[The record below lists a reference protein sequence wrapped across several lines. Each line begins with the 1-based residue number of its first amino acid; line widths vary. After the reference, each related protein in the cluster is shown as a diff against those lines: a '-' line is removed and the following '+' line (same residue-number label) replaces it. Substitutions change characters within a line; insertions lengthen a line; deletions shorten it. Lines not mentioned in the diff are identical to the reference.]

1 MATKYTTKTAAL
13 SATQADMRQVAVS
26 KKIEIGSGDTATQ
39 ITKEEVSAEDL
50 KLTVEGKRTSVKD
63 LVSTSVGTAKEEL
76 QDAIDEVSSQV
87 GTAKEELQ
95 DAIDEVSS
103 QVSNMKLGIDIGNE
117 DTEGEEEGVDNIP
130 HFANITKLSFMG
142 EYVNVIDN
150 EDGTAT
156 LYIQPNTSA
165 KVYSTMTGA
174 PSATKY
180 YIADY
185 GQYLGGMPVTAG
197 SQHGV
202 TALVNGTGNF
212 SSVTLKAVGTDSSET
227 FTIKKKTTK
236 IWWKVNDG
244 EWQSQALNVGTD
256 GTDVAYSG
264 NVTKDNVKL
273 TVSGTKIWTKDD
285 AATGKV
291 PNQIQTSFNFV
302 IDINTITGGKGG
314 TVNFYYSVQ
323 ETEPVEADEYVTV
336 PMFATR
342 SINPTLGTPTATMQ
356 TTDVKTK
363 SVSGLNYLISGNKY
377 DIACPSISD
386 TQNLA
391 YDTTNR
397 LQVSGCGGTTAT
409 YARDSEKL
417 TRIDTT
423 SPTNVNAYDAKYSFA
438 DTYTV
443 GAIGTPGSTQQLTF
457 QTFGIKSDPTAK
469 VTIQHSEKYWG
480 AAASKTTTD
489 LIEYFVDESKRLN
502 SYDASTGATV
512 AKTSANFVGTTD
524 AVVQNGYLYHPNHIY
539 ATTNATTKLGYRQ
552 AYSGGTSNG
561 GTWSATATQGEFL
574 RVFKNTNAAAQAK
587 VTFTVDTQFYND
599 INNGN
604 VEVYMQGINADG
616 SLEGKWWSCHKTA
629 AEDAVYGCASSKSGK
644 LEVTLR
650 GLKFA
655 GKNGCLVKFVIKGK
669 TTRIAPITVAFS

>member
-1 MATKYTTKTAAL
+1 
-13 SATQADMRQVAVS
+13 
-26 KKIEIGSGDTATQ
+26 
-39 ITKEEVSAEDL
+39 
-50 KLTVEGKRTSVKD
+50 
-63 LVSTSVGTAKEEL
+63 
-76 QDAIDEVSSQV
+76 
-87 GTAKEELQ
+87 
-95 DAIDEVSS
+95 
-103 QVSNMKLGIDIGNE
+103 MKLGIDIGNE

-165 KVYSTMTGA
+165 KVYNTMTGA

-212 SSVTLKAVGTDSSET
+212 SSVTLKAVGTDNSET

-302 IDINTITGGKGG
+302 IDINAITGGKGG
-314 TVNFYYSVQ
+314 TVNFYYAVQ
-323 ETEPVEADEYVTV
+323 ETEPAAGEFVTV

-363 SVSGLNYLISGNKY
+363 SVSGLNYLIKGNKY
-377 DIACPSISD
+377 DIACPSISN

-391 YDTTNR
+391 YDTTTR
-397 LQVSGCGGTTAT
+397 LEVSGCGGTTAT
-409 YARDSEKL
+409 YTRDSDKL

-423 SPTNVNAYDAKYSFA
+423 SPDNVNAYDAKYSFA

-443 GAIGTPGSTQQLTF
+443 GEIGTPGSEQKLTF
-457 QTFGIKSDPTAK
+457 KTFGIKKDPTQE
-469 VTIQHSEKYWG
+469 VIIQHSDKYWG
-480 AAASKTTTD
+480 AATSGTTD
-489 LIEYFVDESKRLN
+489 DDQEAFKDESKRLH

-539 ATTNATTKLGYRQ
+539 SSSNTKGYRQ

-574 RVFKNTNAAAQAK
+574 RVFKGTAGSATAK
-587 VTFTVDTQFYND
+587 VTFTADDQFYKD

-616 SLEGKWWSCHKTA
+616 SLEGKWWSCHKTQ
-629 AEDAVYGCASSKSGK
+629 AEDAVAGCATSKSGK

-669 TTRIAPITVAFS
+669 TTRIAPITATFA

>member
-1 MATKYTTKTAAL
+1 MATNYTTKTAAL
-13 SATQADMRQVAVS
+13 KATKADMRQVAVS

-39 ITKEEVSAEDL
+39 ITDSEVSAEDL
-50 KLTVEGKRTSVKD
+50 LISVEGKDKRQSVKSLIQD
-63 LVSTSVGTAKEEL
+63 VSDK
-76 QDAIDEVSSQV
+76 
-87 GTAKEELQ
+87 
-95 DAIDEVSS
+95 
-103 QVSNMKLGIDIGNE
+103 VSNMKLGIDVGNE

-130 HFANITKLSFMG
+130 HFSNITKLSFMG

-165 KVYSTMTGA
+165 KVYNTMTGA
-174 PSATKY
+174 PSATSYK
-180 YIADY
+180 IAQYSD
-185 GQYLGGMPVTAG
+185 YLGGMPVTAG
-197 SQHGV
+197 NSHGV
-202 TALVNGTGNF
+202 TNLVNGTGAF
-212 SSVTLKAVGTDSSET
+212 SKVTLIAKGTDDATT

-244 EWQSQALNVGTD
+244 SWNSQALNTGTD
-256 GTDVAYSG
+256 GKDVAYSG

-291 PNQIQTSFNFV
+291 PNQIQTSFNFE
-302 IDINTITGGKGG
+302 IDINSITGGNSTTPGKGG
-314 TVNFYYSVQ
+314 TVNFYYAVQ
-323 ETEPVEADEYVTV
+323 ETEPVDGEYTTV
-336 PMFATR
+336 SMFATR
-342 SINPTLGTPTATMQ
+342 SIDPTLGACTATLD

-363 SVSGLNYLISGNKY
+363 TVSGLNYLITGNVY
-377 DIACPSISD
+377 NIACNAISN

-397 LQVSGCGGTTAT
+397 MEVSGCSGTTAT
-409 YARDSEKL
+409 YARDNTAL
-417 TRIDTT
+417 TRIDTAN
-423 SPTNVNAYDAKYSFA
+423 PTDVNAYDAKYSFNS
-438 DTYTV
+438 TYTV
-443 GAIGTPGSTQQLTF
+443 GAIGTPGSTNKLTF
-457 QTFGIKSDPTAK
+457 KTFGIKKDPTLE
-469 VTIQHSEKYWG
+469 VTIQHSDKYWG
-480 AAASKTTTD
+480 AATSGTTD
-489 LIEYFVDESKRLN
+489 DDQEAFKDESKRLH

-512 AKTSANFVGTTD
+512 AKTAENFNGTTD
-524 AVVQNGYLYHPNHIY
+524 AVVQHGYLYHPNHIY
-539 ATTNATTKLGYRQ
+539 SSTNIKGYRQ

-574 RVFKNTNAAAQAK
+574 RVFKNTNTSAQAK
-587 VTFTVDTQFYND
+587 VTFTADSQFYTD
-599 INNGN
+599 INAGN

-616 SLEGKWWSCHKTA
+616 SLEGKWWACHKTQ
-629 AEDAVYGCASSKSGK
+629 AEDAVYGCATSKTGK

-669 TTRIAPITVAFS
+669 TTRIAPITATFA

>member
-1 MATKYTTKTAAL
+1 MATNTNYTTKTAAL
-13 SATQADMRQVAVS
+13 KATKADMRQVAVS
-26 KKIEIGSGDTATQ
+26 KKIEIGSGDTATK
-39 ITKEEVSAEDL
+39 ITDVAVSAEDL
-50 KLTVEGKRTSVKD
+50 LVSVEGKNERQSVKSLISTAETSAKTAASD
-63 LVSTSVGTAKEEL
+63 ALAEAKGELTEAIGAVSDKV
-76 QDAIDEVSSQV
+76 D
-87 GTAKEELQ
+87 
-95 DAIDEVSS
+95 
-103 QVSNMKLGIDIGNE
+103 NMKLGIDIGNE

-165 KVYSTMTGA
+165 KVYNTMTGA
-174 PSATKY
+174 PGATKY

-212 SSVTLKAVGTDSSET
+212 SSVTLKAVGTDNSEV

-236 IWWKVNDG
+236 IWWKVNDS

-256 GTDVAYSG
+256 GVDSAYIG
-264 NVTKDNVKL
+264 NVTKENVKL

-314 TVNFYYSVQ
+314 TVNFYYAVQ
-323 ETEPVEADEYVTV
+323 ETEPVDGEFTTV
-336 PMFATR
+336 AMFATR
-342 SINPTLGTPTATMQ
+342 SINPTLGTCSATMQ

-363 SVSGLNYLISGNKY
+363 TVSGLNYLIKGNVY
-377 DIACPSISD
+377 TVSCDAISN

-391 YDTTNR
+391 YDTTDR
-397 LQVSGCGGTTAT
+397 IKVSGCGGTAAT
-409 YARDSEKL
+409 YKRDSDKL
-417 TRIDTT
+417 TRTDTT
-423 SPTNVNAYDAKYSFA
+423 SPTNVNAYDAKYSFT
-438 DTYTV
+438 DSYTV
-443 GAIGTPGSTQQLTF
+443 GEIGTPGSTNQLTF
-457 QTFGIKSDPTAK
+457 QTFGIKSDPTQS
-469 VTIQHSEKYWG
+469 VTIQHSDKYWG
-480 AAASKTTTD
+480 AATSGTTD
-489 LIEYFVDESKRLN
+489 DDKEAFKDESKRLH

-512 AKTSANFVGTTD
+512 AKTAANFDGTTD

-539 ATTNATTKLGYRQ
+539 ATTNDTTKLGYRQ
-552 AYSGGTSNG
+552 AYSGGTSDG

-574 RVFKNTNAAAQAK
+574 RVFKNTNTAAQAK
-587 VTFTVDTQFYND
+587 VTFTADTQFYTD

-629 AEDAVYGCASSKSGK
+629 AEDGVAGCASSKSGK

-669 TTRIAPITVAFS
+669 TTRIAPITATFA